1 MANAPP
7 LVQMRAQFNSLLD
20 AGWGK
25 PFVLTRLSGAA
36 VNAAGHLSGSFNSI
50 MLFSGERI
58 WIQSLAGR
66 SSIDNKNLNAE
77 TTHLAYQKI
86 SGATALKPK
95 DRVLP
100 SGETYV
106 YDVIN
111 TEVLETH
118 RMSQLKQDL
127 RS

>member
-7 LVQMRAQFNSLLD
+7 LTQMRAQFNSLID

-25 PFVLTRLSGAA
+25 NFILTRFSGSP
-36 VNAAGHLSGSFNSI
+36 NAAGHLSGSFATVS
-50 MLFSGERI
+50 LFSGERI
-58 WIQSLAGR
+58 WIQALAGR
-66 SSIDNKNLNAE
+66 SSIDTKNLDAE
-77 TTHLAYQKI
+77 TTHLAFQKI
-86 SGATALKPK
+86 SGATALIPK

-100 SGETYV
+100 SGATYV

-111 TEVLETH
+111 TEVFETH

>member
-1 MANAPP
+1 
-7 LVQMRAQFNSLLD
+7 MRAQFNSLLD

-25 PFVLTRLSGAA
+25 PFALTRFSGTTD
-36 VNAAGHLSGSFNSI
+36 AAGHLSGTFVTI
-50 MLFSGERI
+50 TLGSGERI
-58 WIQSLAGR
+58 WIQSLTGR
-66 SSIDNKNLNAE
+66 SSIETKNLNAE
-77 TTHLAYQKI
+77 TTHVAYQKI
-86 SGATALKPK
+86 SGATVLKPK
-95 DRVLP
+95 DRILP

-118 RMSQLKQDL
+118 RLSQLKQDL